1 MDGDELS
8 PRSVRAIAAIAAA
21 KKEASAGAQVSP
33 FRAARTLAGD
43 EGIVVEAVPW
53 GAADIPAR
61 TEYVEAVGLG
71 NHAVDSRRLRFED
84 LFVHFEFAEVRG
96 LVAESFKHRSRIR
109 QGETQRRHK
118 VVLHLI
124 ENTDDL
130 RWLAGEERRSGR
142 RAHGGRDVRN
152 VTP

>member
-1 MDGDELS
+1 MATNCPRAPFERS
-8 PRSVRAIAAIAAA
+8 PPLQQP
-21 KKEASAGAQVSP
+21 KKRPQLERRFHRFAQP
-33 FRAARTLAGD
+33 ADTLAGD

-71 NHAVDSRRLRFED
+71 NRAVDNRRLRIED

-96 LVAESFKHRSRIR
+96 LVAESLHRSRIR
-109 QGETQRRHK
+109 QGGTQRRHK

-130 RWLAGEERRSGR
+130 SGR
-142 RAHGGRDVRN
+142 PVRSAARDGEHMADAMCG
-152 VTP
+152 T